1 MKILA
6 YRTTT
11 PFENRGPGGPALSTP
26 TQKSVIPTN
35 NVPTIQDILDG
46 TTKIEDVYPHTRG
59 NWAPGKD
66 VDKNYR
72 DKGEDYKRKERDL
85 SILNKLFN
93 AKEKIMEQW
102 KVKVNGGAITFGS
115 LPLAQKYMRDN
126 GIPFNYLTRTHAQK
140 KPQLQKER
148 AEVIAESINSCV
160 MIESVDVKDGVME
173 SGSAFCVSPNHF
185 LTCAHVIKKYDK
197 NTGQNLF
204 EFYNATVNIVH
215 NGRRLPAKVK
225 AVNTRW
231 DIALIVADLDVEPL
245 KIDTSVSVGEDIIAV
260 GSPHGYENNVSTGTV
275 GSLDREIYSYPGAPE
290 YMFVDLSV
298 FPGNSGGP
306 IIKESNGAVIGLVT
320 LIIAAAGESGLNAA
334 LPSQYIENFL
344 KENLEAN

>member
-6 YRTTT
+6 YRITT